1 MPSVEPSHPGPSSA
15 LPRFRSSDTL
25 NYMEKETTRIGK
37 RGTLVIPARLRRLF
51 GLEEGSD
58 VLVEEAEGGIL
69 IRPAVTLA
77 VERYPAERKAELLL
91 NNAIDDE
98 DYERAREE
106 VERLGLDP
114 DAIPH
119 ERP

>member
-1 MPSVEPSHPGPSSA
+1 MI
-15 LPRFRSSDTL
+15 
-25 NYMEKETTRIGK
+25 KETSQIGK

-51 GLEEGSD
+51 GLEEGSE
-58 VLVEEAEGGIL
+58 VIAEETEQGIL

-91 NNAIDDE
+91 NNAVDGD
-98 DYERAREE
+98 DYERARDA